1 VPWQTFSFHFKQVYE
16 EGYRYLDKCGEFMVH
31 AVEKMDFVPGEIQI
45 TSAQLEKPEVGIK
58 AAVNSSDLT
67 VAQEQPSDG
76 KDFFGACDGLAKLA
90 TELFRPRRVWSNGF
104 MCRIYW
110 PFNSPEAALRASLAV
125 GDEYQVTLERT
136 FGMKASHKGLDYHFA
151 AGSYELR
158 VNIQPVTFNRVTVA
172 RFNPQFRS
180 SPEQRKRIER
190 LNKQA
195 ERLKAGAAHVLMLDL
210 DLIEYEPP
218 EASDLERHFDQ
229 LLKAK
234 RSAIEAFVVR

>member
-1 VPWQTFSFHFKQVYE
+1 
-16 EGYRYLDKCGEFMVH
+16 MVR
-31 AVEKMDFVPGEIQI
+31 AVDQMDFVPGEIQI
-45 TSAQLEKPEVGIK
+45 TSAQLQKPEAGIK

-67 VAQEQPSDG
+67 VAQEQPGDG
-76 KDFFGACDGLAKLA
+76 RDFFGACDGLARLA
-90 TELFRPRRVWSNGF
+90 MELFRPRGVWSNGF

-110 PFNSPEAALRASLAV
+110 PFNSPESALRASLVV

-136 FGMKASHKGLDYHFA
+136 FGMKASHKHLDYHFA
-151 AGSYELR
+151 AGSYEFR
-158 VNIQPVTFNRVTVA
+158 VNIEPVTFNQVTVA

-180 SPEQRKRIER
+180 SPQQRRRIER

-195 ERLKAGAAHVLMLDL
+195 ERLKGGVAHALMLNL

-218 EASDLERHFDQ
+218 EPPDLERHFEQ

-234 RSAIEAFVVR
+234 KSAIEQFKIR

>member
-1 VPWQTFSFHFKQVYE
+1 
-16 EGYRYLDKCGEFMVH
+16 MVR
-31 AVEKMDFVPGEIQI
+31 AVDKMDFVPGEIQI
-45 TSAQLEKPEVGIK
+45 TSAQLQKPEAGIK
-58 AAVNSSDLT
+58 AAINSSDLT

-76 KDFFGACDGLAKLA
+76 NDFFGACDDLARLA
-90 TELFRPRRVWSNGF
+90 MELFRPRSVWSNGF

-136 FGMKASHKGLDYHFA
+136 FGMKASHKHLDYHFA
-151 AGSYELR
+151 AGSYEFR
-158 VNIQPVTFNRVTVA
+158 INIQPVTFNQVTVA

-180 SPEQRKRIER
+180 SPEQRRRIER

-195 ERLKAGAAHVLMLDL
+195 ERLKSSVAHALMLDL
-210 DLIEYEPP
+210 DLLEYEPP
-218 EASDLERHFDQ
+218 EPPDLKRHFEQ

-234 RSAIEAFVVR
+234 KSAIELFEIR

>member
-1 VPWQTFSFHFKQVYE
+1 VSWQTLSFHFKQVYE
-16 EGYRYLDKCGEFMVH
+16 EGYRYLDKCGEFMVR
-31 AVEKMDFVPGEIQI
+31 AVDEMDFVPGEIQI
-45 TSAQLEKPEVGIK
+45 TSAQLQQPEAGIK

-67 VAQEQPSDG
+67 VAQEQPGDG
-76 KDFFGACDGLAKLA
+76 KDFFRACDGLARLA
-90 TELFRPRRVWSNGF
+90 VELFRPRGVWSNGF

-110 PFNSPEAALRASLAV
+110 PFNSPEAALRASLVV

-136 FGMKASHKGLDYHFA
+136 FGMKASHKHLDYHFA
-151 AGSYELR
+151 AGSYEFR
-158 VNIQPVTFNRVTVA
+158 VNIQPVTFNQVTVA

-180 SPEQRKRIER
+180 SPEQRRRIER

-195 ERLKAGAAHVLMLDL
+195 ERLEGGVAHALMLDL

-218 EASDLERHFDQ
+218 ERPDLERHFEQ

-234 RSAIEAFVVR
+234 KSAIEQFKIR